1 METITKTYSQPE
13 IKVALQSSFQDNAQF
28 VASISDE
35 NFYKKKDEKWS
46 IAQNLDHLVMSNKPL
61 ASGLK
66 KSKIFFRA
74 FGTAKKA
81 SQTYEEIVAIYK
93 EALLTKNPT
102 NNPYLSKDVESTSKE
117 EYLSNWKMIEEK
129 YQERLD
135 LWSEKDLDKYR
146 IPHPV
151 LGKLTV
157 REMMFFTINHN
168 YHHLEIMKAYLEK

>member
-1 METITKTYSQPE
+1 MITKTYSQPE
-13 IKVALQSSFQDNAQF
+13 IKASLQASFQDNAQF

-35 NFYKKKDEKWS
+35 DFSKKKNEKWS
-46 IAQNLDHLVMSNKPL
+46 IAENFDHLIMSNKPL

-66 KSKIFFRA
+66 RAKIFFRA
-74 FGTAKKA
+74 FGTTKNPSRK
-81 SQTYEEIVAIYK
+81 YEKIVAIYK
-93 EALLTKNPT
+93 ETLLTKNPT
-102 NNPYLSKDVESTSKE
+102 NNAFLSKDVATMSKE
-117 EYLSNWKMIEEK
+117 QYLSNWKMIGEK

-135 LWSEKDLDKYR
+135 TWNEKDLDKYR

-168 YHHLEIMKAYLEK
+168 YHHLEIMKEYLKL

>member
-1 METITKTYSQPE
+1 METITKTYTQPE
-13 IKVALQSSFQDNAQF
+13 IKAALQSSFQENAQF

-35 NFYKKKDEKWS
+35 DFYKKKNEKWS
-46 IAQNLDHLVMSNKPL
+46 IAENFDHLILSNKPL

-66 KSKIFFRA
+66 KAKIFFRA
-74 FGTAKKA
+74 FGTAKEA
-81 SQTYEEIVAIYK
+81 SKKYTEIVAIYE
-93 EALLTKNPT
+93 EALLTRNPT
-102 NNPYLSKDVESTSKE
+102 NNPYISKDIESTSREK
-117 EYLSNWKMIEEK
+117 YLSNWNMIGEK

-135 LWSEKDLDKYR
+135 QWTEKDLDKYR

-168 YHHLEIMKAYLEK
+168 FHHLKIMKKYLEL

>member
-1 METITKTYSQPE
+1 METTTKIHTQLE
-13 IKVALQSSFQDNAQF
+13 IKVALQISFQENAQF
-28 VASISDE
+28 IASISDE

-46 IAQNLDHLVMSNKPL
+46 IAENLDHLVMSNKPL

-66 KSKIFFRA
+66 KAKIFFRA
-74 FGTAKKA
+74 FGTAKEESKM
-81 SQTYEEIVAIYK
+81 YNEIVAIYK
-93 EALLTKNPT
+93 EALLTRNPT
-102 NNPYLSKDVESTSKE
+102 NNPFLSENVASTSKE
-117 EYLSNWKMIEEK
+117 QYLSNWKMIGEK
-129 YQERLD
+129 FQERLD

-168 YHHLEIMKAYLEK
+168 FHHLKIMKAYLEK